1 MAKKKQDAAA
11 EIIDILSP
19 KDEINGLPY
28 IETGEVI
35 SPLPD
40 LKVKLRDLIYRKEN
54 IKLDDYWVKGHKR
67 KITIPSAKLTGT
79 DARGDSHIVGGFP
92 EAEIIF
98 KDELEVGDKV
108 AVMQSKDKQSLYVFF
123 RIGKI

>member
-1 MAKKKQDAAA
+1 MARKKQDAAA
-11 EIIDILSP
+11 DIIDILSP

-28 IETGEVI
+28 IETGEVV

-40 LKVKLRDLIYRKEN
+40 LKVKVRNLIYRKDN
-54 IKLDDYWVKGHKR
+54 IKIDDYWVKGHKR
-67 KITIPSAKLTGT
+67 KITIPSASLTGS
-79 DARGDSHIVGGFP
+79 DSKGDSHIAGGFP

-98 KDELEVGDKV
+98 KDELKVGDKV
-108 AVMQSKDKQSLYVFF
+108 AVMQSKDKQSLYLFF

>member
-1 MAKKKQDAAA
+1 MAKKKQDAAS

-35 SPLPD
+35 SPLPN
-40 LKVKLRDLIYRKEN
+40 LKIKLRDLTYKKEN
-54 IKLDDYWVKGHKR
+54 IKLDEYWVKGHKR
-67 KITIPSAKLTGT
+67 KISIPSASLTGS
-79 DARGDSHIVGGFP
+79 DSMGNRHIEGGFP

-98 KDELEVGDKV
+98 KDELVVGDEV
-108 AVMQSKDKQSLYVFF
+108 AVMQSKDKQTLYVFF

>member
-1 MAKKKQDAAA
+1 MAKKKQDAAS

-35 SPLPD
+35 SPLPN
-40 LKVKLRDLIYRKEN
+40 LKIKLRDLIYKKEN
-54 IKLDDYWVKGHKR
+54 IKIDEYWVKGHKR
-67 KITIPSAKLTGT
+67 KITIPSAKLTGA
-79 DARGDSHIVGGFP
+79 DVRGDSHVAGGFP
-92 EAEIIF
+92 DAGIIF
-98 KDELEVGDKV
+98 KDELIVGDKV

>member
-1 MAKKKQDAAA
+1 MAKKKQDAAS

-19 KDEINGLPY
+19 KDEINGLPF
-28 IETGEVI
+28 IETGEVV

-40 LKVKLRDLIYRKEN
+40 LKVKLRDLTYKKEN
-54 IKLDDYWVKGHKR
+54 IKLDEYWVKGHKR
-67 KITIPSAKLTGT
+67 KITIPSAKLTGA
-79 DARGDSHIVGGFP
+79 DVRGDSHVVGGFP

-98 KDELEVGDKV
+98 KDELVVGDEV
-108 AVMQSKDKQSLYVFF
+108 AVMQSKDKQTIYVFF

>member
-19 KDEINGLPY
+19 RDEINGLPY
-28 IETGEVI
+28 IETGEVV
-35 SPLPD
+35 SPLPE
-40 LKVKLRDLIYRKEN
+40 LKVKVRDLVYRKDN
-54 IKLDDYWVKGHKR
+54 IKLNDYWVNGHKR
-67 KITIPSAKLTGT
+67 KITIPSASLTGA
-79 DARGDSHIVGGFP
+79 DARGDSHMAGGFP
-92 EAEIIF
+92 DAEIIF
-98 KDELEVGDKV
+98 KDELVVGDKV

>member
-1 MAKKKQDAAA
+1 MARKKQDAAA
-11 EIIDILSP
+11 DIIDILSP
-19 KDEINGLPY
+19 KDEINGLPF
-28 IETGEVI
+28 IETGEVV

-40 LKVKLRDLIYRKEN
+40 LKVKVRDLIYRKDN
-54 IKLDDYWVKGHKR
+54 IKIDDYWVNGHKR
-67 KITIPSAKLTGT
+67 KITIPSASLTGA
-79 DARGDSHIVGGFP
+79 DAKGDSHVAGGFP

-98 KDELEVGDKV
+98 KDELKVGDKV

>member
-1 MAKKKQDAAA
+1 MARKKQDAAS

-19 KDEINGLPY
+19 RDEINGLPY

-40 LKVKLRDLIYRKEN
+40 LKVKVRDLIYKKEN
-54 IKLDDYWVKGHKR
+54 IKIDDYWVNGHKR
-67 KITIPSAKLTGT
+67 KITIPSASLTGADT
-79 DARGDSHIVGGFP
+79 RGDSHIEGGFP
-92 EAEIIF
+92 DAEIIF
-98 KDELEVGDKV
+98 KDVLIVGDKV

>member
-1 MAKKKQDAAA
+1 MARKKQDAAA

-19 KDEINGLPY
+19 RDEINGLPY

-40 LKVKLRDLIYRKEN
+40 LKIKVRDLVYRKDN
-54 IKLDDYWVKGHKR
+54 IKLDEYWVKGHKR
-67 KITIPSAKLTGT
+67 KITIPSAKLTGA
-79 DARGDSHIVGGFP
+79 DARGDSHIEGGFP
-92 EAEIIF
+92 EAELIF
-98 KDELEVGDKV
+98 KDELVVGDRV

>member
-1 MAKKKQDAAA
+1 MARKKQDAAS

-40 LKVKLRDLIYRKEN
+40 LKVKVRDLVYRKDN
-54 IKLDDYWVKGHKR
+54 IKLNDYWVKGHKR

-79 DARGDSHIVGGFP
+79 DARGDSHIEGGFP

-98 KDELEVGDKV
+98 KDELIVGDKV

>member
-1 MAKKKQDAAA
+1 MARKKQDAAA
-11 EIIDILSP
+11 DIIDILSP

-28 IETGEVI
+28 IETGEVV

-40 LKVKLRDLIYRKEN
+40 LKVKVRDLIYRKDN
-54 IKLDDYWVKGHKR
+54 IKIDDYWVKGHKR
-67 KITIPSAKLTGT
+67 KITIPSASLTGADT
-79 DARGDSHIVGGFP
+79 KGDSHIAGGFP
-92 EAEIIF
+92 EAELIF
-98 KDELEVGDKV
+98 KDELAVGDKV

>member
-1 MAKKKQDAAA
+1 MARKKQDAAS

-28 IETGEVI
+28 IETGEVV

-40 LKVKLRDLIYRKEN
+40 LKVKVRDLIYRKYN
-54 IKLDDYWVKGHKR
+54 IKIDDYWLNGHKR
-67 KITIPSAKLTGT
+67 KITIPSSTLTGV
-79 DARGDSHIVGGFP
+79 DSGKDSHIAGGFP

-98 KDELEVGDKV
+98 KDELVVGDKV

>member
-1 MAKKKQDAAA
+1 MARKKQDAAA
-11 EIIDILSP
+11 EILEIIDPS
-19 KDEINGLPY
+19 DEINNLPF

-40 LKVKLRDLIYRKEN
+40 LKVKLRDLVYRKDN
-54 IKLDDYWVKGHKR
+54 IKLDDYWVKGYKR
-67 KITIPSAKLTGT
+67 KITIPSAKLTGS
-79 DARGDSHIVGGFP
+79 DSRGDSHIEGGFP

>member
-1 MAKKKQDAAA
+1 MARKKHDAAA

-19 KDEINGLPY
+19 RDEINGLPY

-40 LKVKLRDLIYRKEN
+40 LKVKVRDLVYRKDN

-79 DARGDSHIVGGFP
+79 DARGDSHIEGGFP

-98 KDELEVGDKV
+98 KDELVVGDKV

>member
-28 IETGEVI
+28 IETGEI
-35 SPLPD
+35 LSPLPD
-40 LKVKLRDLIYRKEN
+40 LKVKVRDLIYRKDN
-54 IKLDDYWVKGHKR
+54 IQIDDYWVNGHKR
-67 KITIPSAKLTGT
+67 KITIPSASLTGA
-79 DARGDSHIVGGFP
+79 DAKGDSHVAGGFP

-98 KDELEVGDKV
+98 KDELKVGDKV

>member
-1 MAKKKQDAAA
+1 MARKKQDAAS
-11 EIIDILSP
+11 EIIDILSS

-35 SPLPD
+35 SPLPN
-40 LKVKLRDLIYRKEN
+40 LKVKVRDLIYKKEN
-54 IKLDDYWVKGHKR
+54 IKLNDYWVKGHKR
-67 KITIPSAKLTGT
+67 KITIPSSTLTGA
-79 DARGDSHIVGGFP
+79 DSGKHSHIAGGFP
-92 EAEIIF
+92 DAEIIF
-98 KDELEVGDKV
+98 KDELIVGDKV

>member
-1 MAKKKQDAAA
+1 MARKKQDAAA

-19 KDEINGLPY
+19 RDEINGLPY

-40 LKVKLRDLIYRKEN
+40 LKIKVRDLVYRKDN
-54 IKLDDYWVKGHKR
+54 IKLDEYWVKGHKR
-67 KITIPSAKLTGT
+67 KITIPSAKLTGA
-79 DARGDSHIVGGFP
+79 DARGDSHIEGGFP
-92 EAEIIF
+92 EAELIF
-98 KDELEVGDKV
+98 KDELVVGDSV

>member
-1 MAKKKQDAAA
+1 MARKKQDAAA
-11 EIIDILSP
+11 DIIDILSP

-28 IETGEVI
+28 IETGEVV

-40 LKVKLRDLIYRKEN
+40 LKVKVRDLIYRKDN
-54 IKLDDYWVKGHKR
+54 IKIDDYWVKGHKR
-67 KITIPSAKLTGT
+67 KITIPSASLTGS
-79 DARGDSHIVGGFP
+79 DSKGDSHIAGGFP
-92 EAEIIF
+92 EAELIF

>member
-1 MAKKKQDAAA
+1 MAKKKQDAAS

-35 SPLPD
+35 SPLPN
-40 LKVKLRDLIYRKEN
+40 LKIKLRDLTYKKEN
-54 IKLDDYWVKGHKR
+54 IKLDEYWVKGHKR
-67 KITIPSAKLTGT
+67 KISIPSASLTGS
-79 DARGDSHIVGGFP
+79 DSMGNSHIEGGFP

-98 KDELEVGDKV
+98 KDELVVGDEV
-108 AVMQSKDKQSLYVFF
+108 AVMQSKDKQTLYVFF

>member
-19 KDEINGLPY
+19 RDEINGLPY

-40 LKVKLRDLIYRKEN
+40 LKVKVRDLIYRKDN

-67 KITIPSAKLTGT
+67 KITIPSAKFTGT
-79 DARGDSHIVGGFP
+79 DARGDSHIEGGFP